1 MKKAQAVAIKERK
14 LCGIGAGFSGMSVS
28 CLDEKREETR
38 GWLSQGDRTEPV
50 WKWKDAI
57 PRKMRRVFLG
67 KETAPA
73 ASVVFGRPRG

>member
-1 MKKAQAVAIKERK
+1 
-14 LCGIGAGFSGMSVS
+14 
-28 CLDEKREETR
+28 LDEKREETR